1 MALWQ
6 RNQRDCATDGCGRRA
21 GPRAPSVGFLA
32 RGGVLAAAMFAA
44 TGPSAAT
51 QEARWQ
57 APDEIAAA
65 AVAFVLDRFST
76 DDATLEPKAG
86 PLDPRLKL
94 TECEEPLEAFMQ
106 DGARL
111 TSRPVVGVRCNGV
124 RPWKIYVPIQIA
136 VTDTVMTVGR
146 PLPRG
151 HVLTPDDVV
160 AERRDVSRLAAGYVS
175 RVEDLVGRR
184 LKQQLAVG
192 RVITPSLLDDEI
204 IVKRGQSVTITA
216 ESGGLRID
224 MGGTALADGSL
235 NERIRVQNDQ
245 SGRVIEAV
253 VRSEEYVEVLT
264 R

>member
-1 MALWQ
+1 MASWQ
-6 RNQRDCATDGCGRRA
+6 RNQTDCAPHGPGRCAGARA
-21 GPRAPSVGFLA
+21 TSVGFLA
-32 RGGVLAAAMFAA
+32 QCSAFTAAMLAAS
-44 TGPSAAT
+44 GPSAAT
-51 QEARWQ
+51 EDARWQ
-57 APDEIAAA
+57 APDEIAAV

-111 TSRPVVGVRCNGV
+111 TSRPVVGVRCNGA

-136 VTDTVMTVGR
+136 MTDTVMTAGR

-175 RVEDLVGRR
+175 RLEDLVGRR
-184 LKQQLAVG
+184 LKQQLTIG
-192 RVITPSLLDDEI
+192 RAITPALLDDEI
-204 IVKRGQSVTITA
+204 IVNRGQSVTITA
-216 ESGGLRID
+216 QSDGLRID

-235 NERIRVQNDQ
+235 NERIRVRNDQ

-253 VRSEEYVEVLT
+253 VRSGEYVEVPT